1 MRCLLYRSPRLVCVH
16 PRWVEMCPLTPRTK
30 FPSVLLQQCPALSKH
45 PYRYRLVPR
54 LCWLCH
60 LLLWIPSLPLLD
72 LYYPQ
77 SPPQA
82 ERYEEMVEEESVRGI
97 SMKSSTAP
105 TVHSTL
111 IMQLLMDNL
120 TLWTLDMQ
128 DSADKPTNAKDGATA
143 EAPAENVVLSLVS
156 ACCLNAMLALSIAS
170 PCICAPSM
178 GWNVPTHPSNE
189 VPIRPAMPRPVET
202 SLSLSSCPLVFSFG
216 SHPSP
221 CPSPSL
227 TYINH
232 NHH

>member
-156 ACCLNAMLALSIAS
+156 ACCLNAMLAYRS
-170 PCICAPSM
+170 PRLVS
-178 GWNVPTHPSNE
+178 V
-189 VPIRPAMPRPVET
+189 RPRWVGM
-202 SLSLSSCPLVFSFG
+202 CPLTPRTKFPSVQQCPALSK
-216 SHPSP
+216 HPYRYHLVPSSSP
-221 CPSPSL
+221 LDPIPPL
-227 TYINH
+227 VLPPP
-232 NHH
+232 